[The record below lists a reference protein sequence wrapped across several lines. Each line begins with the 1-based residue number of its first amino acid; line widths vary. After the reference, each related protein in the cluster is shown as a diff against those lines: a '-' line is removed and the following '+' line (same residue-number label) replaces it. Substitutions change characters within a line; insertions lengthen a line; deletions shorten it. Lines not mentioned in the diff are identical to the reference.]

1 MDIGQKV
8 RVLRIRDRVPA
19 TVVSQLKQNP
29 IGVVQ
34 GYRVVDGG
42 GIGYVVKFNDALST
56 WFFEDEIKAES

>member
-19 TVVSQLKQNP
+19 SVVSKLKQNP

-34 GYRVVDGG
+34 GYRVVDGM
-42 GIGYVVKFNDALST
+42 GIGYIVKFDDAFST
-56 WFFEDEIKAES
+56 WFFEDEIKLEA